1 MQLINLKV
9 FQDEILIREIKFKDG
24 FNLITNCEDNGNQI
38 GKSTALRVLNF
49 CLGSDGK
56 SIWHDPESRTKN
68 EAVEDLVTSG
78 RVVFSL
84 AIFINEKSYNIKRRI
99 HTVQQKTR
107 TVIKTY
113 SSIND
118 DEFDTNGKF
127 KAALAPILGFSI
139 TNPTYSSIKNRFVR
153 LDKKTASNIYRYLNS
168 NTSDQ
173 QYILYYSYLF
183 GFSGHNDLASEIQ
196 FGEEKSQRNYRISML
211 LNGRK
216 EQDYKDRLSSIDD
229 EIETLR
235 NKEESFDFKDSQ
247 NKGVE
252 KLKNTREEIAH
263 ITNEISKLN
272 IRILYSQR
280 TINGYMDKQSNIDG
294 DLIDKIYTEAKLLL
308 PDLKKTLEETI
319 GFHKQVVSKKV
330 NYLSEKIRDYH
341 LSIDSFKKSLNGL
354 LDEEKKLFSALVG
367 EAHLAGFVVIEKEIQ
382 DKREER
388 GRTSVIVDEV
398 QHESSEIIILDGKIQ
413 DLRERNKLQISQLNQ
428 NIAIFNKYLKSF
440 SRAIFRDFSLSFNVG
455 TKSDTNEIEFSIVNQ
470 ERVSGD
476 GAPRAAALAFDMA
489 FIEFVKETGA
499 CFPEFTIQDY
509 LEASDQDKL
518 ATLATLANE
527 NEIQVVVS
535 VLKEKLASLSQ
546 EFIDKNTVLTLKKSD
561 KFFKID

>member
-9 FQDEILIREIKFKDG
+9 FQGEIIIREIKFKDG

-68 EAVEDLVTSG
+68 EAVENLVTSG

-84 AIFINEKSYNIKRRI
+84 SVFVNKKNYNIKRRMLL
-99 HTVQQKTR
+99 VQQKTR
-107 TVIKTY
+107 TIIKTY

-118 DEFDTNGKF
+118 DAFDTNKKF

-139 TNPTYSSIKNRFVR
+139 SKPTYSSIKNRFVR

-168 NTSDQ
+168 NTTDQ
-173 QYILYYSYLF
+173 QYVLYYSYLF
-183 GFSGHNDLASEIQ
+183 GFSGHDDLASEIQ
-196 FGEEKSQRNYRISML
+196 FGEEKKQRKDRILML
-211 LNGRK
+211 LNGKK

-229 EIETLR
+229 EIEILR
-235 NKEESFDFKDSQ
+235 KKEESFDFKDSQ

-252 KLKNTREEIAH
+252 KLKNTREEIAQ
-263 ITNEISKLN
+263 ITSEISKLN
-272 IRILYSQR
+272 IRISYSQR
-280 TINGYMDKQSNIDG
+280 TINGYMEKQSDIDS
-294 DLIDKIYTEAKLLL
+294 DLIDKVYAEAKILL
-308 PDLKKTLEETI
+308 PDLKKTLEDTI
-319 GFHKQVVSKKV
+319 SFHKQVVSKKV
-330 NYLSEKIRDYH
+330 NYLSEKIDDYH
-341 LSIDSFKKSLNGL
+341 LSVDSFENRLGAL

-367 EAHLAGFVVIEKEIQ
+367 ESHLTGFVVMEKEIQ

-398 QHESSEIIILDGKIQ
+398 QHESSEVITLDGKIQ
-413 DLRERNKLQISQLNQ
+413 ELREKNRLQISQLKQ
-428 NIAIFNKYLKSF
+428 HTSVFNRHLKSF
-440 SRAIFRDFSLSFNVG
+440 SRAIFRDFSLSFNVS
-455 TKSDTNEIEFSIVNQ
+455 TKSDTNEIQFSIVNQ
-470 ERVSGD
+470 EKVSGD

-499 CFPEFTIQDY
+499 CFPQFTIQDY
-509 LEASDQDKL
+509 LEASDQEKL
-518 ATLATLANE
+518 ATLASLANE
-527 NEIQVVVS
+527 NKTQVIVS
-535 VLKEKLASLSQ
+535 VLKDKLASLSQ
-546 EFIDKNTVLTLKKSD
+546 EFITENTVLTLKTSD

>member
-99 HTVQQKTR
+99 HIVQQKTR

-118 DEFDTNGKF
+118 DEYDTNGKF

-183 GFSGHNDLASEIQ
+183 GFSGHDDLACEIQ
-196 FGEEKSQRNYRISML
+196 FGEEKSQRNDRISML

-252 KLKNTREEIAH
+252 TLKNTREEIAH

-280 TINGYMDKQSNIDG
+280 TINGYMDKLSNIDG

-341 LSIDSFKKSLNGL
+341 LSIDSFKKRLNGL

-398 QHESSEIIILDGKIQ
+398 QNESSEIIILDGKIQ
-413 DLRERNKLQISQLNQ
+413 VLRKKNKLQISQLNQ
-428 NIAIFNKYLKSF
+428 HIAIFNKYLKSF

-509 LEASDQDKL
+509 LEASDQDKF
-518 ATLATLANE
+518 ATLASLANE

-535 VLKEKLASLSQ
+535 VLKDKLASLSQ

>member
-9 FQDEILIREIKFKDG
+9 FCDEIIVREIQFKDG
-24 FNLITNCEDNGNQI
+24 INIITNSEDDGNQI

-68 EAVEDLVTSG
+68 EAIEDVVTSG
-78 RVVFSL
+78 RVLFSL
-84 AIFINEKSYNIKRRI
+84 DMRINKKNYRINRRI
-99 HTVQQKTR
+99 HKVQQKTR
-107 TVIKTY
+107 TVQKIY

-118 DEFDTNGKF
+118 DEFDTNEKF

-139 TNPTYSSIKNRFVR
+139 ANPTYSSIKNRFVR

-183 GFSGHNDLASEIQ
+183 GFLGHNDLSSEIQ
-196 FGEEKSQRNYRISML
+196 FGEERNQRNDRISML
-211 LNGRK
+211 LNGRT
-216 EQDYKDRLSSIDD
+216 EQDYKDKLKSIDD
-229 EIETLR
+229 EIEILK
-235 NKEESFDFKDSQ
+235 NKEELFDFKDSQ

-252 KLKNTREEIAH
+252 KLKKTREEIAQL
-263 ITNEISKLN
+263 TSEISKLN
-272 IRILYSQR
+272 IRVSYSQR
-280 TINGYMDKQSNIDG
+280 TINGYEEKKSNINTN
-294 DLIDKIYTEAKLLL
+294 LIEKIYKEARLLL
-308 PDLKKTLEETI
+308 PDLKKTLEDTI
-319 GFHKQVVSKKV
+319 EFHKQVVSKKV
-330 NYLSEKIRDYH
+330 NYLNDKISDYK
-341 LSIDSFKKSLNGL
+341 LSVVDMENRLNGL
-354 LDEEKKLFSALVG
+354 LDEEKNLFSALVG
-367 EAHLAGFVVIEKEIQ
+367 ESHLSGFVVIEKEIQ

-388 GRTSVIVDEV
+388 GRTSVVVDEV
-398 QHESSEIIILDGKIQ
+398 QHESSEISKLDINIQ
-413 DLRERNKLQISQLNQ
+413 KLREKNKLQILQLSQH
-428 NIAIFNKYLKSF
+428 IEVFNKHLKSF
-440 SRAIFRDFSLSFNVG
+440 SRAIFKDFSLSFNVG

-489 FIEFVKETGA
+489 FVEFVKETGA
-499 CFPEFTIQDY
+499 SFPEFTIQDY

-518 ATLATLANE
+518 ATLACLANE
-527 NEIQVVVS
+527 NKVQVIVS
-535 VLKEKLASLSQ
+535 VLKDKLASLSQ
-546 EFIDKNTVLTLKKSD
+546 EFIDENSVLTLKKSD

>member
-99 HTVQQKTR
+99 HIVQQKTR

-118 DEFDTNGKF
+118 DEYDTNGKF

-183 GFSGHNDLASEIQ
+183 GFSGHDDLACEIQ
-196 FGEEKSQRNYRISML
+196 FGEEKSQRNDRISML

-252 KLKNTREEIAH
+252 TLKNTREEIAH

-280 TINGYMDKQSNIDG
+280 TINGYMDKLSNIDG

-341 LSIDSFKKSLNGL
+341 LSIDSFKKRLNGL

-398 QHESSEIIILDGKIQ
+398 QNESSEIIILDGKIQ
-413 DLRERNKLQISQLNQ
+413 VLRKKNKLQISQLNQ
-428 NIAIFNKYLKSF
+428 HIAIFNKYLKSF
-440 SRAIFRDFSLSFNVG
+440 SRAIFTDFSLSFNVG

-509 LEASDQDKL
+509 LEASDQDKF
-518 ATLATLANE
+518 ATLASLANE

-535 VLKEKLASLSQ
+535 VLKDKLASLSQ

>member
-99 HTVQQKTR
+99 HIVQQKTR
-107 TVIKTY
+107 AVIKTY

-183 GFSGHNDLASEIQ
+183 GFSGHDDLASEIQ
-196 FGEEKSQRNYRISML
+196 FGEEKSLRNDRISML

-229 EIETLR
+229 EIEILR
-235 NKEESFDFKDSQ
+235 NKEELFDFKDSQ

-272 IRILYSQR
+272 IRIIYSQR
-280 TINGYMDKQSNIDG
+280 TINGYVDKQSNIDG

-341 LSIDSFKKSLNGL
+341 LSIDSFKKRLNGL

-413 DLRERNKLQISQLNQ
+413 VLRERNKLQISQLNQ
-428 NIAIFNKYLKSF
+428 HIAIFNKYLKSF
-440 SRAIFRDFSLSFNVG
+440 SRAIFRDFALSFNVG

-518 ATLATLANE
+518 ATLASLANE

-535 VLKEKLASLSQ
+535 VLKDKLASLSQ
-546 EFIDKNTVLTLKKSD
+546 EFIYKNTILTLKKSD